1 MYWWLISEFLPTT
14 HKQTKGKIMATTVI
28 TGRDISLS
36 FTGGTDIEAQATSA
50 VLTKTNVRETYQTL
64 DGEAYKTTNI
74 EGTFAL
80 SMLADW
86 GKASSVCEALWT
98 AAETA
103 PDTDITV
110 TLTAATGAQFV
121 FPIMPEFPTAGGSG
135 TDAQTVDFTFK
146 VSKGEVTETF
156 S

>member
-1 MYWWLISEFLPTT
+1 
-14 HKQTKGKIMATTVI
+14 MATTVI

-50 VLTKTNVRETYQTL
+50 ILTKVNDRQVYQTL

-74 EGTFAL
+74 SATFAL
-80 SMLADW
+80 EMLADW
-86 GKASSVCEALWT
+86 GKTNSVCEALWT

-103 PDTDITV
+103 PDNTITM
-110 TLTAATGAQFV
+110 TLTSATGAVFV
-121 FPIMPEFPTAGGSG
+121 FDAFPEFPTAGGAG
-135 TDAQTVDFTFK
+135 TDAQTVSFEFT
-146 VSKGEVTETF
+146 VQKGAVTETF

>member
-1 MYWWLISEFLPTT
+1 
-14 HKQTKGKIMATTVI
+14 MATTVI

-50 VLTKTNVRETYQTL
+50 ILTKVNDRQVYQTL

-74 EGTFAL
+74 SATFEL
-80 SMLADW
+80 EMLADW
-86 GKASSVCEALWT
+86 GKTNSVCEALWT

-103 PDTDITV
+103 PDNTITM
-110 TLTAATGAQFV
+110 TLTSATGAV
-121 FPIMPEFPTAGGSG
+121 FAFDAFPEFPTAGGAG
-135 TDAQTVDFTFK
+135 TDAQTVAFTFT
-146 VSKGEVTETF
+146 VQRGAVTETF

>member
-1 MYWWLISEFLPTT
+1 
-14 HKQTKGKIMATTVI
+14 MATTVI

-36 FTGGTDIEAQATSA
+36 FTGGPDIEAQATSA

-64 DGEAYKTTNI
+64 DGEAYKTVNI
-74 EGTFAL
+74 EASFDL

-86 GKASSVCEALWT
+86 GKANSVCEALWT

-103 PDTDITV
+103 PDSTITM
-110 TLTAATGAQFV
+110 TMTAATGAV
-121 FPIMPEFPTAGGSG
+121 FAFDVFPEFPTAGGAG

-146 VSKGEVTETF
+146 VQKGAVTETF

>member
-1 MYWWLISEFLPTT
+1 
-14 HKQTKGKIMATTVI
+14 MATTVI

-50 VLTKTNVRETYQTL
+50 VLTKTNLRETFQTL

-86 GKASSVCEALWT
+86 GKANSVCEALWT
-98 AAETA
+98 AAEA
-103 PDTDITV
+103 PDTTISV

-121 FPIMPEFPTAGGSG
+121 FPILPEFPTAGGAG

-146 VSKGEVTETF
+146 IANGTVTETF

>member
-1 MYWWLISEFLPTT
+1 
-14 HKQTKGKIMATTVI
+14 MATTVI

-36 FTGGTDIEAQATSA
+36 FTGGTDIEAQALSA
-50 VLTKTNVRETYQTL
+50 VLTKTNLRETYQTL
-64 DGEAYKTTNI
+64 DGEAYKTTNT
-74 EGTFAL
+74 EASFAL

-86 GKASSVCEALWT
+86 GKASSVCEALWA
-98 AAETA
+98 AAEA
-103 PDTDITV
+103 PDTTISV

-121 FPIMPEFPTAGGSG
+121 FPILPEFPTAGGAG

-146 VSKGEVTETF
+146 VANGTVTETF

>member
-1 MYWWLISEFLPTT
+1 
-14 HKQTKGKIMATTVI
+14 MATTVI

-36 FTGGTDIEAQATSA
+36 FTGGTDIEAQALSA

-64 DGEAYKTTNI
+64 DGEAYKTVNT
-74 EGTFAL
+74 EATFAL

-86 GKASSVCEALWT
+86 GKASSVCEALWA
-98 AAETA
+98 AAEA
-103 PDTDITV
+103 PDTTISV

-121 FPIMPEFPTAGGSG
+121 FPILPEFPTAGGAG

-146 VSKGEVTETF
+146 VANGTVTETF

>member
-1 MYWWLISEFLPTT
+1 
-14 HKQTKGKIMATTVI
+14 MATTVI

-64 DGEAYKTTNI
+64 DGEAYKVVNT

-80 SMLADW
+80 EMLADW
-86 GKASSVCEALWT
+86 GKANSVCEALWT
-98 AAETA
+98 AAEGS
-103 PDTDITV
+103 PNSEISV

-121 FPIMPEFPTAGGSG
+121 FPILPEFPTAGGAG

-146 VSKGEVTETF
+146 VARGEVTETF
-156 S
+156 SA

>member
-1 MYWWLISEFLPTT
+1 
-14 HKQTKGKIMATTVI
+14 MATVVI

-36 FTGGTDIEAQATSA
+36 FSGGTDIEAQATSA
-50 VLTKTNVRETYQTL
+50 VLTKTNVRETFQTL

-86 GKASSVCEALWT
+86 GKANSVCEALWT

-103 PDTDITV
+103 PDTDITIS
-110 TLTAATGAQFV
+110 LTAATGAV
-121 FPIMPEFPTAGGSG
+121 FSFPVMPEFPTAGGAG

-146 VSKGEVTETF
+146 VSKGAVTETF